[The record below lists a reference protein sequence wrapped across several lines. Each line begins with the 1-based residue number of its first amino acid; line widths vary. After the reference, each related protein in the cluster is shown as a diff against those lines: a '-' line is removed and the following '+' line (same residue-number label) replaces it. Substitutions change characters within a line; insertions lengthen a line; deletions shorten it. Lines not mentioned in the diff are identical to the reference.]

1 MSIATTTSSD
11 DIQSRRDASK
21 SERAVRARLQGFPQ
35 NRIARWAL
43 RLGFALPY
51 VIIAIVNDASGRVLT
66 GAPNSAL
73 FGGAV
78 GLNWNTIDIGLLERL
93 YPPVTTILASVVPGN
108 RLGISILGAVVAGF
122 MLQRLLEI
130 MVQRRFAPGTIV
142 ILMLALAANPLFAYT
157 ATENFEGMLCLAL
170 FGIGLADTV
179 RFVAWNDTRAG
190 FRAGLLFMGAVLSS
204 GAGFIYVLIAI
215 VTAPFLRLGRFDQP
229 GARSANVLI
238 LAYPSIAAV
247 TSFAFLELLFLGKPF
262 NFVSYVIGGGQS
274 AIEIIQTLFTTLNGA
289 LVIAPVV
296 SAWVIALIVRKP
308 WAILISTLVFLGV
321 VVSSVYGLLPANSAG
336 DTFIL
341 MVVMA
346 IALIPTARQFPT
358 VLLVDIVATAQIAI
372 AWLAAFNRPIVL
384 EWMQGLGLG

>member
-1 MSIATTTSSD
+1 MSTISTTSI
-11 DIQSRRDASK
+11 DIQSRRDATR
-21 SERAVRARLQGFPQ
+21 SERVLRTRLRGFPQ
-35 NRIARWAL
+35 HRSLRWVL
-43 RLGFALPY
+43 RVVFALPY
-51 VIIAIVNDASGRVLT
+51 IALAVVSDASGRILT

-73 FGGAV
+73 FGASIGFSFD
-78 GLNWNTIDIGLLERL
+78 TIDIHLLERL
-93 YPPVTTILASVVPGN
+93 YPPITTILVSLVPGG
-108 RLGISILGAVVAGF
+108 RLGIAILGALVAGF

-130 MVQRRFAPGTIV
+130 MVQRRFATGTIA
-142 ILMLALAANPLFAYT
+142 ILMVALAANPLFAYT
-157 ATENFEGMLCLAL
+157 AIENFEGMLCLAL

-190 FRAGLLFMGAVLSS
+190 FRAGLLYMGAVLSS
-204 GAGFIYVLIAI
+204 PAGFIYVLIAI
-215 VTAPFLRLGRFDQP
+215 VTAPFLRLGRANQP

-238 LAYPSIAAV
+238 LAYPTIAALL
-247 TSFAFLELLFLGKPF
+247 SFAFLELIFLGRPF
-262 NFVSYVIGGGQS
+262 GFLSYVIGGGQS
-274 AIEIIQTLFTTLNGA
+274 ALEIVTILFTTTNGA

-321 VVSSVYGLLPANSAG
+321 VMSAVYGLLPTNSAG

-358 VLLVDIVATAQIAI
+358 VLLVDVVATAQIAI

-384 EWMQGLGLG
+384 DWLQLLGLG

>member
-1 MSIATTTSSD
+1 MSTISTTSI
-11 DIQSRRDASK
+11 DIQSRREATRA
-21 SERAVRARLQGFPQ
+21 ERILRTRLEGFPQ
-35 NRIARWAL
+35 RRSLRWVL
-43 RLGFALPY
+43 RVVFALPY
-51 VIIAIVNDASGRVLT
+51 IALAVVSDASGRILT
-66 GAPNSAL
+66 GAPNSGL
-73 FGGAV
+73 FGASIGFS
-78 GLNWNTIDIGLLERL
+78 WDTIDIHLLERL
-93 YPPVTTILASVVPGN
+93 YPPITTILVSAVPGG
-108 RLGISILGAVVAGF
+108 RLGIAILGAFVAGA
-122 MLQRLLEI
+122 MLMRLLEI
-130 MVQRRFAPGTIV
+130 MVQRRFATGTLA
-142 ILMLALAANPLFAYT
+142 ILMIALAANPMFAYT
-157 ATENFEGMLCLAL
+157 AIENFEGMLCLAL

-204 GAGFIYVLIAI
+204 PAGFIYVLIAI
-215 VTAPFLRLGRFDQP
+215 VTAPFLRLGRANQP

-238 LAYPSIAAV
+238 LAYPSIAALL
-247 TSFAFLELLFLGKPF
+247 SFAFLELIFLGRPF
-262 NFVSYVIGGGQS
+262 GFLSYVIGGGQS
-274 AIEIIQTLFTTLNGA
+274 ALEIVTTLFTTFNGA

-321 VVSSVYGLLPANSAG
+321 VMSSVYGLLPTNSAG

-384 EWMQGLGLG
+384 DWLQQLGLG